1 MLYENNYAFFFL
13 RTWEYV
19 QKELA
24 SVPSAIPVLILANR
38 RDMGHHRQVR
48 EDVCRQFVESYQRL
62 VLFLFVTDAM
72 MKLWTDKCFSLL
84 IYEIGICVQFYC
96 LSLCLSRWT

>member
-1 MLYENNYAFFFL
+1 MVNHLIVLLYENNYAFL

-62 VLFLFVTDAM
+62 VYFCLLPTRRAM
-72 MKLWTDKCFSLL
+72 MKLWTDKCFSLSS
-84 IYEIGICVQFYC
+84 YMK
-96 LSLCLSRWT
+96 